1 MKQTIVSL
9 LLICVST
16 FLTAQTRVTGTV
28 ADANGPLPQANVF
41 IDGTIDGCLT
51 DSLGHFAF
59 ETEVRDTLVLRVSFV
74 GYEDQ
79 RRLLVGGQHRD
90 LHIRLRT
97 AALPID
103 EVTVTAS
110 TFSFGQTSSM
120 KQLDALDVVM
130 TGNSCGD
137 VVAALHDLPGTQRVG
152 EDGKL
157 YVRGGDQSEC
167 QTFVN
172 GMHVLAPYTTNA
184 ENTAVRGRFSPFLFK
199 GINFSLG
206 GYEGEYGQALS
217 SVLPMETTD
226 KAESDKLGVSASLV
240 DWNAGGT
247 KALGTAAISFNA
259 SYTDLALYE
268 NLMPSRQDWLKP
280 YRNLA
285 AEAQMKKEWG
295 EQTHWK
301 TYMSYDRTRFR
312 LHTEDR
318 PLSLREGNLYVNSV
332 LRTTV
337 GTGCRLMTGVAYSQI
352 DNAIDHALQ
361 LGDSYR
367 NKREE
372 LHLKA
377 ELSRVVSERV
387 KVNAGVEDYGRWSSK
402 DYRMATQDSAY
413 RLDYHLTGAHL
424 DAQWRVW
431 RHLFLSTSLRTEH
444 LSTDG
449 QWIWMPRVTLNY
461 LPNARLRLSASWGRY
476 SQTAEDDYL
485 ALGRGSM
492 RQSMADHAIL
502 GITYRRGSQHF
513 RVEPYYKR
521 YRHLP
526 LYSEG
531 QWRATGKGYSRGL
544 DLYNEGSWLGGRLVT
559 TAAYSFCDAE
569 RSYLDYPEP
578 SVPRYSTRH
587 NLNLT
592 ARYYIAPW
600 RTFLGL
606 AESYASGRPYHNPN
620 KPGYMNAHAR
630 AFNEVSM
637 NLTFLV
643 HPKVIVYTS
652 MSNLLGRRNVFG
664 YQYSNNGA
672 VGTPILPSSDHF
684 FYIGVFIS
692 IKSNKAYDIA
702 NF

>member
-1 MKQTIVSL
+1 MKQTILSL
-9 LLICVST
+9 LPALLPT
-16 FLTAQTRVTGTV
+16 LLAAQIRVTGTV
-28 ADANGPLPQANVF
+28 TDANGPLPQANVF
-41 IDGTIDGCLT
+41 IEGTIDGCLT
-51 DSLGHFAF
+51 DSLGHFVF
-59 ETEVRDTLVLRVSFV
+59 ETQARDTLVLRVSYI
-74 GYEDQ
+74 GYEEQ
-79 RRLLVGGQHRD
+79 QLLLTATCHND

-97 AALPID
+97 AATPID
-103 EVTVTAS
+103 EVIVTAS
-110 TFSFGQTSSM
+110 TFSFGKTGCM

-137 VVAALHDLPGTQRVG
+137 VVAALQALPGTQRVA
-152 EDGKL
+152 EDGRL

-206 GYEGEYGQALS
+206 GYDGQYGQALS

-226 KAESDKLGVSASLV
+226 MSGSDKLGVSASLV

-259 SYTDLALYE
+259 SLTDLALYE
-268 NLMPSRQDWLKP
+268 KLMPSRQYWLLP
-280 YRNLA
+280 YRNYA
-285 AEAQMKKEWG
+285 AEAQLKKEFG
-295 EQTHWK
+295 TTTHWK
-301 TYMSYDRTRFR
+301 TYMSYDHTRFKLR
-312 LHTEDR
+312 TDGR
-318 PLSLREGNLYVNSV
+318 PLSLRENSIYVNSV
-332 LRTTV
+332 LLTSL
-337 GTGCRLMTGVAYSQI
+337 GSGYRLMTGVAYSQI

-361 LGDSYR
+361 LGDNYR
-367 NKREE
+367 NRREE

-377 ELSRVVSERV
+377 ELSRVVSEKV

-402 DYRMATQDSAY
+402 DYRMAMQDSAY

-431 RHLFLSTSLRTEH
+431 RHLFLSTSLRAEH

-449 QWIWMPRVTLNY
+449 RWTWMPRATLNY
-461 LPNARLRLSASWGRY
+461 LPNASLRLSASWGRY
-476 SQTAEDDYL
+476 SQTADDDYL
-485 ALGRGSM
+485 ALGRESM
-492 RQSMADHAIL
+492 RQSLADHAIV
-502 GITYRRGSQHF
+502 GITYRHGQQHF

-521 YRHLP
+521 YRRLP
-526 LYSEG
+526 RFSDGEWKAIG
-531 QWRATGKGYSRGL
+531 HGYSRGL
-544 DLYNEGSWLGGRLVT
+544 DLYNEGSYLGGRLVT

-569 RSYLDYPEP
+569 RSYLDFPEP

-592 ARYYIAPW
+592 ARYFIAPW
-600 RTFLGL
+600 RTYLGL

-637 NLTFLV
+637 NLTFLI
-643 HPKVIVYTS
+643 HPKIIVYTS

-664 YQYSNNGA
+664 YQNSNNGS